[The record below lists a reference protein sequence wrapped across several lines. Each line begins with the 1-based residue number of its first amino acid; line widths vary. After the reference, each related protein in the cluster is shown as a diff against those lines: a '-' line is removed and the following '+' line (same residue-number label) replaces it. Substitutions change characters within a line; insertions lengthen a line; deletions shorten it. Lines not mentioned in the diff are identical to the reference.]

1 MRRITLTDAVAATSD
16 TPSDTPS
23 NAPSIARQAWPL
35 ACDIAIVLTGEDGRE
50 IRRRYTV
57 RAVQG
62 DRLVVD
68 AVLHGHG
75 PGSSW
80 ASAAAVGDEVT
91 FYGPRGVV
99 DVPEAS
105 WYWALTDEAGLPAI
119 AAVAETLNE
128 ASATAT
134 ASSTATGSATAT
146 AGSLTVLAEISDE
159 AERYPFPEGVTVHWL
174 PRGTQPPGHPDL
186 IASALAE
193 LAAAGLP
200 EGAGYGYVLGESR
213 AIVALRDE
221 LGRHGL
227 GREHVYA
234 KGYWNLNSRRTR

>member
-1 MRRITLTDAVAATSD
+1 MRRITLTDAVAAPSD

-23 NAPSIARQAWPL
+23 DAPSIARQAWPL

-119 AAVAETLNE
+119 AAVAETL
-128 ASATAT
+128 S
-134 ASSTATGSATAT
+134 GDGAT

-159 AERYPFPEGVTVHWL
+159 AERYPFAEGVNVRWL

-193 LAAAGLP
+193 LAAGGPP

-221 LGRHGL
+221 LGRYGL
-227 GREHVYA
+227 GRESVYA